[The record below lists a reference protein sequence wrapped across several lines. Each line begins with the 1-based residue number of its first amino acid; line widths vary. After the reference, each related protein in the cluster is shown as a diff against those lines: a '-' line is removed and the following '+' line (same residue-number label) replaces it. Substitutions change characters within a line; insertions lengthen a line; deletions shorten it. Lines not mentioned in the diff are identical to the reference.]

1 MIEFT
6 DMKGKELVDIKEN
19 NNELELTFKDDIYII
34 KIVDDKFTI
43 LHKEWCDRT
52 NYIYLSK

>member
-43 LHKEWCDRT
+43 LRKEWCDRT

>member
-43 LHKEWCDRT
+43 LRKE
-52 NYIYLSK
+52 